1 MTNPCYGHVKLISL
15 LSTSTTDGA
24 LDFSSSNQQ
33 SSQPSGIASST
44 PEGYKSSIVVEQQ
57 ESGCKGPLR
66 IDLGE

>member
-1 MTNPCYGHVKLISL
+1 MNPCYGHVKPFAL
-15 LSTSTTDGA
+15 LSTRTTDEA

-33 SSQPSGIASST
+33 SSQPTGIASST

-57 ESGCKGPLR
+57 ESGCEGSVR